1 VRDSVEGPEH
11 ASPWVLFPWL
21 TGHWYFTV
29 KVLAVVAVC
38 AFLAA
43 LTWRRRIDLL
53 NCCAG
58 LTVTFA
64 CVWLDKGAMNRM
76 DIAIIFA
83 VAATAS
89 LGPTLLVALS
99 AITLLAAVAGYAVGL
114 GLLHAALQQVDAV
127 LVLLFLFAYVIGLSL
142 QSPLRVARA

>member
-1 VRDSVEGPEH
+1 M
-11 ASPWVLFPWL
+11 
-21 TGHWYFTV
+21 
-29 KVLAVVAVC
+29 
-38 AFLAA
+38 
-43 LTWRRRIDLL
+43 
-53 NCCAG
+53 
-58 LTVTFA
+58 TFA